1 MACNGYRTSSR
12 YDATV
17 FGARRYEGN
26 WTPGSAHVDGNVESD
41 HPTWVMTAV
50 RGKRRIDLASGPLR
64 TRDIAQRLADTLNRT
79 DVDRWNHFLEHA
91 MRDILS
97 GTWG

>member
-1 MACNGYRTSSR
+1 
-12 YDATV
+12 
-17 FGARRYEGN
+17 
-26 WTPGSAHVDGNVESD
+26 
-41 HPTWVMTAV
+41 MTAV